1 MMKFLALSLLKL
13 LLIALPL
20 SISFSTYATWYQG
33 TAQYKI
39 TGVNYDLNAIRTAT
53 IKQAITNAS
62 LQSGAYISLES
73 IVLDG
78 LLQSSKSVYKNKGNI
93 RRVEI
98 LSETINDDLLSILV
112 KVDIDTSMYCNKDD
126 YTKSVILTQF
136 PLLSSLQAINGELF
150 DLGSQISSRLEEQLN
165 KYDTISDIQLL
176 DKSFDS
182 INKLQRFDQQNAIEK
197 AYFLATKYRSQFIAF
212 GFVQDISLFEQVE
225 DNLLIDDVTLR
236 RNFTFQLFLYDALQS
251 EILINKRYHGEATWV
266 FDEHEK
272 IDTNNSVFWRSD
284 YGRVVLNTL
293 NSAVIDI
300 DDSLSC
306 QTTLTQ
312 VVNNEQDKITINLGK
327 KHGVKIADEFEIINR
342 QLVYDNQNNAIPML
356 VRNKDITLHVKHL
369 SNNNAILMSNDPTI
383 SENLLFDLVSPKVMG
398 TPLQE

>member
-1 MMKFLALSLLKL
+1 MIKL
-13 LLIALPL
+13 RVIPLFKRLFIALPFI
-20 SISFSTYATWYQG
+20 ISFSTYATWYEG
-33 TAQYKI
+33 SAQYKI
-39 TGVNYDLNAIRTAT
+39 THLNYDLNTIRTST

-62 LQSGAYISLES
+62 LKSGAYVSLES

-78 LLQSSKSVYKNKGNI
+78 LLQSSKSVYTNKSNI

-98 LSETINDDLLSILV
+98 LSEAINNDILSVLV
-112 KVDIDTSMYCNKDD
+112 KVDIDTSMYCNKDH

-165 KYDTISDIQLL
+165 KYDSISDVQLL
-176 DKSFDS
+176 GKSFDS
-182 INKLQRFDQQNAIEK
+182 IDKLQRFDQQSAIDR
-197 AYFLATKYRSQFIAF
+197 AYFLATQYRSQFIVF
-212 GFVQDISLFEQVE
+212 GFIQDISLFEQVE
-225 DNLLIDDVTLR
+225 DNLLIDDITLR

-251 EILINKRYHGEATWV
+251 QILINKRYHGEANWA

-293 NSAVIDI
+293 NGAVIDI
-300 DDSLSC
+300 DDILSC

-312 VVNNEQDKITINLGK
+312 VVNNQQDKVTINLGK

-356 VRNKDITLHVKHL
+356 IRNKRITLHVKNL
-369 SNNNAILMSNDPTI
+369 SNNNAILMSNDTTI
-383 SENLLFDLVSPKVMG
+383 SKNLLFDLVGPKVIS
-398 TPLQE
+398 TSSD